1 MNNTISDF
9 SFSLMIWQ
17 TFILIYIGLWVYCL
31 IDLLRNEFKN
41 STGTIWLL
49 IVLLIPFLGVI
60 LYLSIGKKDKIT
72 SHTKKA

>member
-1 MNNTISDF
+1 MNKTISDF

-31 IDLLRNEFKN
+31 IYLLRNEFKN

-49 IVLLIPFLGVI
+49 IVLFNSFSRRYFI
-60 LYLSIGKKDKIT
+60 LVYRKKG
-72 SHTKKA
+72 